1 MGRGVRQEGGI
12 LQRLRIINKS
22 ITNFRFLEIPGEK
35 ISTPRIC
42 SISTQFSTKFPHS
55 ASLRVEKMWKNC
67 VDKEQILSVEI
78 VSPSFSR
85 KLQWLLIY
93 YMCVKIWK
101 IPSSLVCQRCLWT
114 ATYAKFRKTKYFEC
128 TFIWSNVNLYPYLG
142 LRGWV
147 TSQLCGFQKTRNPKQ
162 VFLETS
168 LNEFSL

>member
-1 MGRGVRQEGGI
+1 MPKTSRNDFVGVANYKVGGVLKVGVTLPLPKSLMGRGVRQEGGI
-12 LQRLRIINKS
+12 LQRLRMINKS

-85 KLQWLLIY
+85 KLQWLLI
-93 YMCVKIWK
+93 
-101 IPSSLVCQRCLWT
+101 
-114 ATYAKFRKTKYFEC
+114 
-128 TFIWSNVNLYPYLG
+128 
-142 LRGWV
+142 
-147 TSQLCGFQKTRNPKQ
+147 FQSM
-162 VFLETS
+162 VFLETV
-168 LNEFSL
+168 LEQFC

>member
-1 MGRGVRQEGGI
+1 MLFFCNITLKLKKKALWAWQYKMGGAIKVGVTLPTPDTPRGWGARNCNSLPRHGEI
-12 LQRLRIINKS
+12 LQRSRIINKS

-85 KLQWLLIY
+85 KLQWLLIF
-93 YMCVKIWK
+93 
-101 IPSSLVCQRCLWT
+101 P
-114 ATYAKFRKTKYFEC
+114 
-128 TFIWSNVNLYPYLG
+128 
-142 LRGWV
+142 
-147 TSQLCGFQKTRNPKQ
+147 
-162 VFLETS
+162 
-168 LNEFSL
+168 